1 MRVLVLTTEETT
13 PVLDLPGTTVTRQ
26 DPYRLTLTIDTRT
39 QPVEAVIRSALQS
52 FVVQDIAVES
62 PPLDDIVK
70 AIYRGEIGQGE
81 IGRDFDHA
89 TA

>member
-1 MRVLVLTTEETT
+1 MLTTEEAA
-13 PVLDLPGTTVTRQ
+13 PVLYLPGTTVTRQ

-39 QPVEAVIRSALQS
+39 QSVEAVIRSALQS
-52 FVVQDIAVES
+52 FAVQDIAVES

-70 AIYRGEIGQGE
+70 AIYRGEIGRGE
-81 IGRDFDHA
+81 IGQDVDHV